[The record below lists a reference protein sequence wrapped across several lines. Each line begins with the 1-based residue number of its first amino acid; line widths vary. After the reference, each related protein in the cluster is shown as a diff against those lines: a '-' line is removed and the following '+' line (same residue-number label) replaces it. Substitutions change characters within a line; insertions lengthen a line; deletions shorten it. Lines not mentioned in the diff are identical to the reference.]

1 MRIHRRMAEGIRGQI
16 EEDLRH
22 VKMKKLREKLGGS
35 HEDEAFHHLTGLT
48 LAEDI
53 TLTLPSAP
61 APFLKLELMKSGDLT
76 GGTLVTE
83 SKNFS
88 PHFKAKGTLHE
99 GRLHGGK
106 KLTRENAVKDTFQVT
121 LSIAKSSAE
130 EMSLEP
136 GDALDLICGNPE
148 AEGTIPLHC

>member
-1 MRIHRRMAEGIRGQI
+1 MAEGIRGQI

-61 APFLKLELMKSGDLT
+61 APFLKLELT
-76 GGTLVTE
+76 EGTHVTE